1 MRKRKNRP
9 NLTFFWLTAVCVTRI
24 CDATNGYTDMQI
36 VIEYDAYDYA
46 EEKRGKFHYIENERQ
61 QPEWQ
66 RRRNQSRRAKSR
78 MQEDF

>member
-1 MRKRKNRP
+1 MLFIIE
-9 NLTFFWLTAVCVTRI
+9 NL
-24 CDATNGYTDMQI
+24 DMD
-36 VIEYDAYDYA
+36 VER
-46 EEKRGKFHYIENERQ
+46 RGRDKFHYIEKERH

>member
-1 MRKRKNRP
+1 
-9 NLTFFWLTAVCVTRI
+9 
-24 CDATNGYTDMQI
+24 MQI
-36 VIEYDAYDYA
+36 VIDYDAYEHA
-46 EEKRGKFHYIENERQ
+46 NEKRGKFHYIEHERQ